1 MPQPNPVNTLEILI
15 KPWQEASQDA
25 YLIREKVFIH
35 EQGVPEDMELDEFD
49 PTSKHALAYEDHVC
63 VCTGRLVHLNSHHA
77 QIGRMAVLSAF
88 RNRGIGKVIL
98 SRLIALAKSEG
109 VLTLTLHSQVSA
121 IPFYAKMGF
130 IAEGSIYDEAGIPHR
145 NMILSLV
152 KTIE

>member
-1 MPQPNPVNTLEILI
+1 MLQPNPVNTLEILI

-25 YLIREKVFIH
+25 YLIREKVFIE

-49 PTSKHALAYEDHVC
+49 PTSKHALAYEGHLC
-63 VCTGRLVHLNSHHA
+63 VGTGRLVHLNSHHA

-88 RNRGIGKVIL
+88 RNRGIGKAIL

-121 IPFYAKMGF
+121 IPFYAKLGF
-130 IAEGSIYDEAGIPHR
+130 IAEGSIYDEAGIAHR

-152 KTIE
+152 RTIE